1 MITPSSAE
9 WLPGLPHRHEAGMMW
24 MAFGLAVMV
33 HFGVLLV
40 QLPDISAQVFKPEP
54 DRYIVV
60 KKYTPPPPRVEQ
72 RPAMK
77 VQRIVRKV
85 PLPDPT
91 PDEPEPIREPAPE
104 VLPDPIPEDV
114 ELFLG
119 EPEAYSPPPP
129 VEPALAGAGGVST
142 PVLIPESKVSP
153 DYPEI
158 ARAARIEG
166 NVVLQAVIRKDGSVG
181 EINVLR
187 CTRAYMGFETAA
199 VQAVAQWRYQPATQN
214 GKPVDCYFTVL
225 VNFELL

>member
-24 MAFGLAVMV
+24 MAFGLAAMV

-40 QLPDISAQVFKPEP
+40 HLPELSARIYTPETH
-54 DRYIVV
+54 RFIVV
-60 KKYTPPPPRVEQ
+60 KKYTPPPPKVEQ
-72 RPAMK
+72 RPTAQQ
-77 VQRIVRKV
+77 QRIVRKV

-104 VLPDPIPEDV
+104 ILPDPIPEDV
-114 ELFLG
+114 ELLLG
-119 EPEAYSPPPP
+119 EPEAYSPPPL
-129 VEPALAGAGGVST
+129 VEPALAGVGGVSM

-158 ARAARIEG
+158 ARAARIAG
-166 NVVLQAVIRKDGSVG
+166 NVVLQAVIHKDGSVG

-187 CTRAYMGFETAA
+187 CTQGSMGFEAAA
-199 VQAVAQWRYQPATQN
+199 VQAVAQWRYSPATQN
-214 GKPVDCYFTVL
+214 GKPVDCYFSVI
-225 VNFELL
+225 VNFEIL